1 MSASKDKRVLIDGL
15 FRSEVNEVEADSG
28 WKFLN
33 LESCSLIRRLV
44 NPLISFGWS
53 IFLLRQLDAWIGRS
67 VVGVISCYLDT
78 RMDVSEEDSAGWLS
92 GRLTGWQA
100 GSRSDLSFF

>member
-1 MSASKDKRVLIDGL
+1 M
-15 FRSEVNEVEADSG
+15 EVSQ
-28 WKFLN
+28 F
-33 LESCSLIRRLV
+33 ESCSLIRRLV
-44 NPLISFGWS
+44 DPLISFGWS

>member
-44 NPLISFGWS
+44 DPLISFGWS

-78 RMDVSEEDSAGWLS
+78 RMDVSDHPRNIQ
-92 GRLTGWQA
+92 RLAGWQA
-100 GSRSDLSFF
+100 DWLAGRFEE